1 MTAAATAGGLAAPLA
16 VSIGDPA
23 GIGPEVIAKAW
34 TRREEES
41 LAPFFAIGDPRA
53 IATVWDGPVHR
64 IGSADEA
71 LRCFAEA
78 LPVFE
83 VEDAGPIVPGEPN
96 MPGAR
101 CALTALEIAVGI
113 TRAGSAAGLV
123 TGPVAK
129 AQVYAI
135 GFTHSGQTEFVA
147 ERCGV
152 SAGNVAM
159 MLAGPSLR
167 TVCITTHV
175 PLAEVSGL
183 LNVELVTAR
192 ARVAARGLQR
202 DFGIESPRLALAG
215 FNPHAGEGGA
225 LGREEIEILIPAVEH
240 LRDEGIDIAGP
251 LAADTMFHPRARAR
265 YDAAL
270 CTYHDQALIP
280 LKTLHFD
287 EGVNMTLGLPIV
299 RVAPDHGT
307 AFEIAGRNLA
317 NPGAMIAAIR
327 MAAEAAA
334 RRAASA

>member
-1 MTAAATAGGLAAPLA
+1 MSETLPPIA

-23 GIGPEVIAKAW
+23 GIGPEVLAKAW
-34 TRREEES
+34 LRRREEG
-41 LAPFFAIGDPRA
+41 LLPFFAIGDPRS
-53 IATVWDGPVHR
+53 ITTVWDGPLR
-64 IGSADEA
+64 KIDNPMDAAGCFDEA
-71 LRCFAEA
+71 L
-78 LPVFE
+78 PIME
-83 VEDAGPIVPGEPN
+83 VEDAGPIEPGKPN

-101 CALTALEIAVGI
+101 CAIVSLEIAVGLA
-113 TRAGSAAGLV
+113 RSGAASAIV
-123 TGPVAK
+123 TGPVSK
-129 AQVYAI
+129 AELYAI

-152 SAGNVAM
+152 SPSNVAM

-167 TVCITTHV
+167 TVCITTHIA
-175 PLAEVSGL
+175 L
-183 LNVELVTAR
+183 
-192 ARVAARGLQR
+192 ARVPDLLTVDLVVARGRVTARGLQR
-202 DFGIESPRLALAG
+202 DFGIENPRIALAG

-225 LGREEIEILIPAVEH
+225 LGREEIDILLPAIEQ
-240 LRDEGIDIAGP
+240 LREEGIDIVGP

-307 AFEIAGRNLA
+307 AFGIAGQNVA
-317 NPGAMIAAIR
+317 DPGATIAAIR
-327 MAAEAAA
+327 MAGEAAG
-334 RRAASA
+334 RRAQAQ

>member
-1 MTAAATAGGLAAPLA
+1 MSAGMAPIA

-23 GIGPEVIAKAW
+23 GIGPEILAKAW
-34 TRREEES
+34 VRRRETG
-41 LAPFFAIGDPRA
+41 LRPFFAIGDPRS
-53 IATVWDGPVHR
+53 IATVWRGPLRR
-64 IGSADEA
+64 IDNPADAAGLFDEA
-71 LRCFAEA
+71 LPI
-78 LPVFE
+78 LE
-83 VEDAGPIVPGEPN
+83 VEDAGSIAPGEPN

-101 CALTALEIAVGI
+101 CAIASLEIAVGI
-113 TRAGSAAGLV
+113 ARSGAACALV
-123 TGPVAK
+123 TGPVSK
-129 AQVYAI
+129 ASLYAS

-152 SAGNVAM
+152 SPSNVAM

-175 PLAEVSGL
+175 PLARVAEMLTVDL
-183 LNVELVTAR
+183 IMAR
-192 ARVAARGLQR
+192 ARVVARGLQR
-202 DFGIESPRLALAG
+202 DFGIEHPRLAFAG
-215 FNPHAGEGGA
+215 FNPHAGESGA
-225 LGREEIEILIPAVEH
+225 LGREEIEIMQPAIQQ
-240 LRDEGIDIAGP
+240 LRDEGIDAIGP

-307 AFEIAGRNLA
+307 AFEIAGKGLA
-317 NPGAMIAAIR
+317 EPGATIAAIR
-327 MAAEAAA
+327 MAGECAE
-334 RRAASA
+334 RRASAG

>member
-1 MTAAATAGGLAAPLA
+1 MNEPLQPIA

-23 GIGPEVIAKAW
+23 GIGPEVLAKAW
-34 TRREEES
+34 ALRHEQR
-41 LAPFFAIGDPRA
+41 LAPFFAIGDRRS
-53 IATVWDGPVHR
+53 IAAVWDGPLHR
-64 IGSADEA
+64 IGAPDEA
-71 LRCFAEA
+71 AACFGEA
-78 LPVFE
+78 LPIME
-83 VEDAGPIVPGEPN
+83 VEDAGEIVPGEPN

-101 CALTALEIAVGI
+101 CAIASLEIAVGLA
-113 TRAGSAAGLV
+113 RENAVSAIV

-129 AQVYAI
+129 SALYAA

-152 SAGNVAM
+152 APGNVAM
-159 MLAGPSLR
+159 MLAGPTLR

-175 PLAEVSGL
+175 PLAEVSAL
-183 LNVELVTAR
+183 LSVELVVAR
-192 ARVAARGLQR
+192 ARVAAKGLQR
-202 DFGIESPRLALAG
+202 DFGIEVPRLALAG

-225 LGREEIEILIPAVEH
+225 LGREEIDILLPALEQ
-240 LRDEGIDIAGP
+240 LRDEGIDIVGP

-307 AFEIAGRNLA
+307 AFEIAGEDRA
-317 NPGAMIAAIR
+317 EPGATVAAIR
-327 MAAEAAA
+327 MAGECAE
-334 RRAASA
+334 RRARAA